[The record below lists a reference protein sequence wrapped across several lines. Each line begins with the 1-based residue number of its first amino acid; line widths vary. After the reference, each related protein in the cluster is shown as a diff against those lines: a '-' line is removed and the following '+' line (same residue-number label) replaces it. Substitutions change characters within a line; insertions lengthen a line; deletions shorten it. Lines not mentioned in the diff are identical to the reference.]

1 MRIRT
6 PDAKIGYLLVVVLGV
21 TFTAVPLAVVS
32 LELGFAWATVA
43 LLSAVAVAARTF
55 RGAEESDAPRPW
67 WKMTSTR
74 GSGILLSVLFFVHSV
89 TTSFGAAESA
99 NPALAL
105 IGGSLAL
112 LVAALYLNS
121 AIRTHPA
128 AAHHHVTD
136 PPELGHHSLS

>member
-6 PDAKIGYLLVVVLGV
+6 PGGMVGYLLVVVLGV

-32 LELGFAWATVA
+32 LELGFVWAAVA

-55 RGAEESDAPRPW
+55 RGPAESDAPRPW

-74 GSGILLSVLFFVHSV
+74 GSGILLCVLFFMQSV
-89 TTSFGAAESA
+89 ITTSGAVASS
-99 NPALAL
+99 NPALAI

-112 LVAALYLNS
+112 LVAAFCLNS
-121 AIRTHPA
+121 AIRTQPA
-128 AAHHHVTD
+128 AAPHRVTNR
-136 PPELGHHSLS
+136 